1 MLNLL
6 GIFPEGFLMPSNRR
20 NLSILFF
27 TMVVVMLGFGLIIP
41 IMPFYIESFGAGGS
55 ALGLL
60 MATYGVMQ
68 FLFAPVWG
76 SLSDYYGRKPILL
89 IGVLGNA
96 LAQIFMGFSTELWML
111 FAARAIAGVLSA
123 ATLPTAMA
131 YIGDSTS
138 RENRGGGMGMIG
150 AAMGIGMV
158 LGPGIGGWL
167 AGSSL
172 SVPFFLAG
180 VLSFVA
186 FLLIMLI
193 LPESLQEKAATPQI
207 TGPQLGV
214 LWQALLG
221 PLGILFILA
230 FLLAFGLT
238 NFEGVFGLYASRK
251 YGYGPQDVG
260 TILTMI
266 GIISAVI
273 QGFLIGPLTR
283 RFGEVIIIRL
293 AFLNTAIGFI
303 LMILAQ
309 TDLQVWLTVC
319 YFVIGHAMLTPSV
332 SSLISKRAT
341 GGQGIAM
348 GLNNSFMSLGRIVG
362 PVWAGFAFD
371 SGINLPYL
379 TGGVI
384 MLVGFYISATK
395 LSQSVEPRTVN
406 ETQGQVAQ

>member
-1 MLNLL
+1 
-6 GIFPEGFLMPSNRR
+6 
-20 NLSILFF
+20 
-27 TMVVVMLGFGLIIP
+27 
-41 IMPFYIESFGAGGS
+41 
-55 ALGLL
+55 
-60 MATYGVMQ
+60 
-68 FLFAPVWG
+68 
-76 SLSDYYGRKPILL
+76 
-89 IGVLGNA
+89 
-96 LAQIFMGFSTELWML
+96 
-111 FAARAIAGVLSA
+111 
-123 ATLPTAMA
+123 
-131 YIGDSTS
+131 
-138 RENRGGGMGMIG
+138 MIG

-180 VLSFVA
+180 ALSFVA

-193 LPESLQEKAATPQI
+193 LPESLQEKAATCEI

-230 FLLAFGLT
+230 FLLTFGLT

-251 YGYGPQDVG
+251 YDYGPQDVG

-266 GIISAVI
+266 GVISAVI
-273 QGFLIGPLTR
+273 QGFLVGPLTR

-293 AFLNTAIGFI
+293 AFLNTAIGFV
-303 LMILAQ
+303 LMVLAQ
-309 TDLQVWLTVC
+309 TNLQVWLTVC
-319 YFVIGHAMLTPSV
+319 YFVTSNAMLTPSV

-348 GLNNSFMSLGRIVG
+348 GLNNSFMSLGRIAG

-395 LSQSVEPRTVN
+395 LSQSVESRTVD
-406 ETQGQVAQ
+406 ETQGQLAQ